1 MKFETDFFPTVLQ
14 RDDLQM
20 TRRQLKR
27 FDDRTDEYF
36 VYKLEEEEVVFNWV
50 DKWFHDKFDN
60 LSPDRYYTSIWTIK
74 MVDVETSQHLYN
86 RLYNPFR
93 ISVMRQY
100 KDPLKY
106 SIKAQMHSVDDSSY
120 GAWFNGLADLTE
132 VDRIVNE
139 VVDYIDGLKVFNG
152 QNFVNFVT
160 ALGCKDI
167 DYN

>member
-100 KDPLKY
+100 KDPVKY
-106 SIKAQMHSVDDSSY
+106 
-120 GAWFNGLADLTE
+120 
-132 VDRIVNE
+132 
-139 VVDYIDGLKVFNG
+139 
-152 QNFVNFVT
+152 
-160 ALGCKDI
+160 
-167 DYN
+167 